1 MKKIVCYE
9 SCIPECPKTH
19 EKDYTMHDCE
29 EGVCEYC
36 KDNNDVCGTATC
48 LLGQFNIDRKADE
61 YDKEVPVYEE

>member
-1 MKKIVCYE
+1 
-9 SCIPECPKTH
+9 
-19 EKDYTMHDCE
+19 MHDCE